1 LLPEVLEQFN
11 LITRSLRTIQ
21 FNYQK
26 LENIIFDVSGAVAD
40 SVSRRVGEYHRRF
53 ARLTKSYKV
62 TKWKLQV
69 KSYKSQVLQ
78 ATSYLS
84 FVSSTI
90 IPSLL

>member
-1 LLPEVLEQFN
+1 
-11 LITRSLRTIQ
+11 
-21 FNYQK
+21 
-26 LENIIFDVSGAVAD
+26 
-40 SVSRRVGEYHRRF
+40 VSRRVGEYHRRF